1 HLNNPLADHCLLDPS
16 PQTLDSNKQVQGLLD
31 TNYVNENF
39 SNTPS
44 QSRKK
49 PQNNNT
55 SLSPVENET
64 IPENIPI
71 SGTLPSSQFKN
82 KTAKLMAERALRK
95 EQKLDAQ
102 KAWKLAHRAEGVL
115 KGHRRSDLNIGRAL
129 TSKLSRNN
137 ENLKMVMK
145 AEAYFHIPKTYKEV
159 INSPDKNDWLKAIND
174 EINSLK
180 N

>member
-1 HLNNPLADHCLLDPS
+1 PS

-44 QSRKK
+44 QSRNN

-55 SLSPVENET
+55 SLSPVEKDT

-82 KTAKLMAERALRK
+82 KTVKLMAERALRK
-95 EQKLDAQ
+95 EQKLDAE
-102 KAWKLAHRAEGVL
+102 KVWKLAHRAEGVL
-115 KGHRRSDLNIGRAL
+115 KGHRRSDRNIGRAL
-129 TSKLSRNN
+129 T
-137 ENLKMVMK
+137 
-145 AEAYFHIPKTYKEV
+145 
-159 INSPDKNDWLKAIND
+159 
-174 EINSLK
+174 
-180 N
+180 